1 MAEKHTFRI
10 QAMGELGIFEGDVF
24 NGIALEG
31 PHEAI
36 RSLGRS
42 FLEPVVVVPA
52 GSHNK
57 LVDAL
62 KAAKVAIEMM
72 ERPSGIGPEVAAALD
87 ARCAKIDAA
96 LASLDQESGQ

>member
-31 PHEAI
+31 SHEAI
-36 RSLGRS
+36 RSVARA
-42 FLEPVVVVPA
+42 FLEPVVVIPA

-57 LVDAL
+57 LVEAL
-62 KAAKVAIEMM
+62 KAAEQQ
-72 ERPSGIGPEVAAALD
+72 LD
-87 ARCAKIDAA
+87 YGQVDAA
-96 LASLDQESGQ
+96 HQIIMRALSSLQTQEG

>member
-10 QAMGELGIFEGDVF
+10 QAMGELGIFEGETF

-52 GSHNK
+52 GSHDK
-57 LVDAL
+57 LVEAL
-62 KAAKVAIEMM
+62 
-72 ERPSGIGPEVAAALD
+72 RRAAASAGFQYMLPETR
-87 ARCAKIDAA
+87 ALIDAA
-96 LASLDQESGQ
+96 IAKATGASS